1 MIEVPHTYAAWIKIL
16 DILASRENDIAVL
29 EAMRAGNI
37 SWQSG
42 IAERF
47 TKKLGEVLELRM
59 NGAVDRF
66 QKRIV
71 HARNI
76 NGLSPALITL
86 RKELAFLVEV
96 VGIDAIPQE
105 VRGQYISLIYD
116 QADRIQD
123 SLENSAKND
132 RSGKE
137 SSILR
142 TTKVNAFVKR

>member
-1 MIEVPHTYAAWIKIL
+1 MIEVPHTYAAWIKVL

-47 TKKLGEVLELRM
+47 TKKLGKVLELRM

-66 QKRIV
+66 QKRIA

-76 NGLSPALITL
+76 NGLSLALITL

-96 VGIDAIPQE
+96 VDIDAIPQE